1 MGVGLGV
8 AIGTAHII
16 ALHALGSLVY
26 SIKAKELPLVDVFTL
41 AFLYTLR
48 VFGGAELPTICPRGS
63 SPFSI
68 VLFLSLVS

>member
-48 VFGGAELPTICPRGS
+48 VFGGAEASTYYLSPWFLAFFDCPI
-63 SPFSI
+63 P
-68 VLFLSLVS
+68 